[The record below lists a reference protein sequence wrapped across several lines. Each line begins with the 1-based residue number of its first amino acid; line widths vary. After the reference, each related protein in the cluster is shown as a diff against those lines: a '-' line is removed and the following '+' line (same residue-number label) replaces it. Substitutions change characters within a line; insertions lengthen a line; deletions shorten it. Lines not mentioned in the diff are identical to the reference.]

1 MPIYEY
7 YCPDNHTVYQ
17 FYAKTLAQ
25 GRTIPRCPD
34 NPAFR
39 MRKLISAFAITRGGP
54 DAPPADP
61 AAPAAPAEDARM
73 EQALGA
79 MEKEFSAVDENDP
92 RAMARMMRRMSEL
105 TGERIDGEMEEV
117 VRKLEEGAD
126 PESLEDQR
134 GRAGGR
140 GGRGGGVRRADA
152 ARRGSRR
159 GTQGGTPPLPHPPH
173 RAAAGPA
180 AARLRVARRIA
191 AGFPASAAPAW
202 PHGSRP
208 SESPDRR
215 RARRGARPG

>member
-25 GRTIPRCPD
+25 GKTIPRCPD

-39 MRKLISAFAITRGGP
+39 MRKLISAFAITRGGAE
-54 DAPPADP
+54 APPTDA

-79 MEKEFSAVDENDP
+79 MEREFSSVDENDP

-117 VRKLEEGAD
+117 MRKLEEGAD
-126 PESLEDQR
+126 PESLEDQL
-134 GRAGGR
+134 
-140 GGRGGGVRRADA
+140 GGGPEDGEGGPEGMGGPQPAGTAAEPKAGRHRYRVRRTAP
-152 ARRGSRR
+152 RRD
-159 GTQGGTPPLPHPPH
+159 P
-173 RAAAGPA
+173 
-180 AARLRVARRIA
+180 RL
-191 AGFPASAAPAW
+191 
-202 PHGSRP
+202 HDY
-208 SESPDRR
+208 E
-215 RARRGARPG
+215 